1 MQHKHG
7 VLSTCK
13 SYNLCTISDVI
24 LNRKTHGPAF
34 TLEVPFP
41 ESRDPDMTSISIDL
55 SPQLPIKSQFAPFIG
70 WPRAGAKWPSR
81 EKVEAIR
88 AIGINAT
95 AKRPMEWM
103 RCYAA
108 CEKELMNNIDSDGGC
123 RKKCHRIMK
132 AVREEFWCK
141 TTKPAISSFILKVK
155 TRQNKKQKKSMLYYG
170 NLSPIFLS

>member
-1 MQHKHG
+1 MLIG
-7 VLSTCK
+7 LSLK
-13 SYNLCTISDVI
+13 K
-24 LNRKTHGPAF
+24 KTHGPAF
-34 TLEVPFP
+34 TLEIQND
-41 ESRDPDMTSISIDL
+41 DPKAKISIDL
-55 SPQLPIKSQFAPFIG
+55 TPQLPLKLDFAQFDG
-70 WPRAGAKWPSR
+70 WPHRGKTWPSR
-81 EKVEAIR
+81 QKVEAIR

-141 TTKPAISSFILKVK
+141 TTKPAISSFMLKVINK
-155 TRQNKKQKKSMLYYG
+155 TLTV
-170 NLSPIFLS
+170 